1 MRNFEFS
8 KLNKFGMIRKLIL
21 IFALIVAPVCLAADD
36 PTATHYDINQCLGSQ
51 RPYPDIDDTLC
62 QYPDSLTPV
71 FINHVGRHGARYP
84 SSAKNYQA
92 LNQALMRADSAG
104 TITPKGRRLLQIT
117 DYVIETAHNRWGALD
132 SLGMAEQRGIAW
144 RMFKTFPK
152 LFDGTTVNAIS
163 SYSPRCVMSM
173 YEFCHQLDRLNN
185 NIDIITSSGR
195 VNSPLMRPF
204 DLDRDYIDFIKQRRW
219 QPPYELYMR
228 TTVPPAAIH
237 ALIGHPDWLDR
248 DEAQEL
254 AMNLYGVLAGWQ
266 AMGLDLD
273 PADFVSREHLNALWS
288 VFNLRQYLQR
298 TATTI
303 SAVPADVASAL
314 LLDLIAT
321 TDAAVDGTAVATVRL
336 RFGHAETL
344 MPLLS
349 LMRVRGS
356 AYLTNYFDTV
366 GMHWRDFDIVPMA
379 ANIRLILFRSPKGKY
394 YVRLDHNEVPVPLLP
409 DSDAIYVPWAK
420 ARAYLM
426 NCVPLYLQP

>member
-1 MRNFEFS
+1 
-8 KLNKFGMIRKLIL
+8 MIRKIFFIL
-21 IFALIVAPVCLAADD
+21 ALITATVCAAAED
-36 PTATHYDINQCLGSQ
+36 PTATHYDTNLCLGSQ
-51 RPYPDIDDTLC
+51 RPYPDIDDTRC

-84 SSAKNYQA
+84 SSPRNYVA
-92 LNQALMRADSAG
+92 LNQALMHADSAG
-104 TITPKGRRLLQIT
+104 TITDKGRRLLAIT
-117 DYVIETAHNRWGALD
+117 DHIIEAAHNRWGALD

-152 LFDGTTVNAIS
+152 LFDGTTITAIS

-173 YEFCHQLDRLNN
+173 YEFCHQIDRLNN
-185 NIDIITSSGR
+185 NVDIVTSSGR

-204 DLDRDYIDFIKQRRW
+204 DLDRDYLDFISQRQW

-228 TTVPPAAIH
+228 TTVPVNAIYN
-237 ALIGHPDWLDR
+237 LTGRPDDMDR
-248 DEAQEL
+248 DRAQEL
-254 AMNLYGVLAGWQ
+254 AMNLYGVVAGWQ

-273 PADFVSREHLNALWS
+273 PADFVTPDHLNALWS

-303 SAVPADVASAL
+303 SAVPADVAATL
-314 LLDLIAT
+314 LLDLITT
-321 TDAAVDGTAVATVRL
+321 TDAAVNGTSDATVKL

-349 LMRVRGS
+349 LMRVRGC

-366 GMHWRDFDIVPMA
+366 GLHWRDFDIVPMA
-379 ANIRLILFRSPKGKY
+379 ANVRLILFSTPKGRH
-394 YVRLDHNEVPVPLLP
+394 YVRLDLNEVPVPLLP
-409 DSDAIYVPWAK
+409 DSDAIYVPWDR